1 MFLLTSVMML
11 IIVRKGNEKE
21 FFPPSILGVG
31 GKEKNTFFVVKVEDC
46 VVKQ

>member
-11 IIVRKGNEKE
+11 VIVRKGNGGQGA
-21 FFPPSILGVG
+21 GV
-31 GKEKNTFFVVKVEDC
+31 EHIFLLLKVEDC